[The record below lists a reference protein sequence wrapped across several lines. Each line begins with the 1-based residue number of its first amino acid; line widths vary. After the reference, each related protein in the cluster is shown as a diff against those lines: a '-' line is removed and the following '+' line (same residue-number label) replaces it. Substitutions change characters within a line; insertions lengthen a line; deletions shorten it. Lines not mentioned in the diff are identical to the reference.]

1 MDRLMTADDVAQAL
15 NVSRRTAYT
24 YMAEMIHLT
33 RPLRVAESSF
43 REWIFSNT
51 TAPGSKPKRKSNGR
65 KNGFYRIPT
74 RKT

>member
-1 MDRLMTADDVAQAL
+1 MERLMTANDVAQAL

-43 REWIFSNT
+43 REWCFSNT
-51 TAPGSKPKRKSNGR
+51 TAPGSKPKSKPGR
-65 KNGFYRIPT
+65 RTNGFYRIPT